1 MQDSRLEGFNKVMS
15 SPEILYYRHLLRM
28 HPYSTIN
35 MHGQF
40 IIFALQCPRSKQFMH
55 GASCM
60 NILSRVTN
68 MFARMEGGKMKNE
81 IFDFRRKSKPH
92 THRQFGAKL

>member
-15 SPEILYYRHLLRM
+15 SPEILYYRHLLRL

-35 MHGQF
+35 MHGQASSLF
-40 IIFALQCPRSKQFMH
+40 LLYSVQAIYAWRFMYF
-55 GASCM
+55 

-68 MFARMEGGKMKNE
+68 MFARMEGAAEK
-81 IFDFRRKSKPH
+81 
-92 THRQFGAKL
+92 